1 MNSVTPVRT
10 RIGDVAVLALL
21 TVNGALLGAFSLAF
35 TPMYVAGFPAPMGIL
50 FAVSILPWLV
60 TRAGEIDARPA
71 VAAAPLAAWFLAV
84 VVLGLGG
91 PGGDVMLPVL
101 WQSGVLLLGGI
112 VAGLW
117 ALREVTDRGDR

>member
-1 MNSVTPVRT
+1 MNTVTPVRA
-10 RIGDVAVLALL
+10 RIGDVAVLAVL
-21 TVNGALLGAFSLAF
+21 TFDGALLGAFSLAF

-50 FAVSILPWLV
+50 FAVLILPWLV
-60 TRAGEIDARPA
+60 TRAGEVDARPA
-71 VAAAPLAAWFLAV
+71 VAAAPLVAWFLVV

-117 ALREVTDRGDR
+117 ALREVTDRGDL